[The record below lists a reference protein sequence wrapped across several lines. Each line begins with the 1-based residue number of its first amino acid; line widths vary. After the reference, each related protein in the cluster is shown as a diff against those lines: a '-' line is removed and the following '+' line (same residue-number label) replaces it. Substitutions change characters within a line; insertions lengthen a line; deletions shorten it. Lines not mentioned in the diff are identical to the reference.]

1 MGGDMKKII
10 AAITILIF
18 GCIFSV
24 ALSLASEQQ
33 IKDEREAIEQKSFD
47 LNNQNQVVLNSID
60 VETAKTE
67 IHKFIN
73 KSLVAGDEMSFAA
86 TTWFSKNPMDLELLK
101 GTKWFFSYT
110 IISTFTDTVT
120 FGSNVGTLSDG
131 SVFLT
136 CSDKYG
142 TSGAVFF
149 SSLVQGGIGFSVVI
163 KSSII
168 YKFYSFTLNGN
179 AANGVYVH
187 QVISTSNTS
196 SQYSLVGQKIS
207 GPVQTFAWYQD
218 YDGDGYGNSANSL
231 TSSAQP
237 YGYVNNNTDCND
249 YDSSVHPGATEI
261 AGDGIDQDCN
271 GSDLACTYSISP
283 TNGSF
288 TSSGGSSSVS
298 VTASSSTCAWT
309 TSESLSWV
317 SLSSTSGKGSGTVTI
332 TVTANTG
339 SARSGSV
346 TIAGKTYTIS
356 QGANNKTWYQDSDGD
371 GYGNPNQSMSASS
384 QPYGYVLDNTD
395 CDDTNASIHPGATE
409 IAGDGIDQ
417 DCDGKD
423 KQAVVNTADSI
434 SIGSNLSFKF
444 PEAVY
449 KTLTGDVNLWLGF
462 VFFKEQNGK
471 FLWELESYGDA
482 TITGNPITINP
493 DLSFT
498 IPNAEYTPIIGAPM
512 NLEMD
517 FKFFVDQSGKLL
529 WELENYFIK

>member
-1 MGGDMKKII
+1 M
-10 AAITILIF
+10 
-18 GCIFSV
+18 
-24 ALSLASEQQ
+24 
-33 IKDEREAIEQKSFD
+33 
-47 LNNQNQVVLNSID
+47 
-60 VETAKTE
+60 
-67 IHKFIN
+67 
-73 KSLVAGDEMSFAA
+73 
-86 TTWFSKNPMDLELLK
+86 
-101 GTKWFFSYT
+101 
-110 IISTFTDTVT
+110 
-120 FGSNVGTLSDG
+120 
-131 SVFLT
+131 
-136 CSDKYG
+136 
-142 TSGAVFF
+142 
-149 SSLVQGGIGFSVVI
+149 
-163 KSSII
+163 
-168 YKFYSFTLNGN
+168 
-179 AANGVYVH
+179 
-187 QVISTSNTS
+187 
-196 SQYSLVGQKIS
+196 
-207 GPVQTFAWYQD
+207 
-218 YDGDGYGNSANSL
+218 
-231 TSSAQP
+231 
-237 YGYVNNNTDCND
+237 
-249 YDSSVHPGATEI
+249 
-261 AGDGIDQDCN
+261 
-271 GSDLACTYSISP
+271 
-283 TNGSF
+283 
-288 TSSGGSSSVS
+288 
-298 VTASSSTCAWT
+298 TASSSTCAWT

-529 WELENYFIK
+529 WELENYFVK